1 MSRDLCFLV
10 LLLFASQALRAQCFT
25 TSGNPVGGTTNMG
38 VMDKS
43 TLRLTL
49 FYRFSCSDQYFEGNE
64 KYSGNQG
71 VLQNAS
77 YNYLGFLSG
86 YGLTDRLTV
95 EAEAGYYL
103 NKTQV
108 YYIEDTELTGRG
120 PSNLVISLKPQLYHH
135 SDKRFEVS
143 CALGAN
149 IPFSTEMQQ
158 VQGVTLPL
166 NVQPSIGS
174 YGLVFQSFLVKE
186 NSFIATRFFWVGRV
200 EKYFKNPQ
208 DYEPGNLYLNSLFF
222 SKHFIFEQWKLKD
235 WTFILQLRNHIKER
249 DTRSD
254 QVIGASGNFLVFL
267 IPQVNLTIGEH
278 WNVSA
283 LIDIPVY
290 RYYNGIQLANKS
302 SFVLTLI
309 RDFSFYN

>member
-1 MSRDLCFLV
+1 MSRYLCFLV
-10 LLLFASQALRAQCFT
+10 LLFFASGALRAQCFT

-38 VMDKS
+38 VMDKN
-43 TLRLTL
+43 TLRMTL
-49 FYRFSCSDQYFEGNE
+49 FYRFSCSDQYFLGNK

-71 VLQNAS
+71 VLQKAS
-77 YNYLGFLSG
+77 YNYLGLLSG

-95 EAEAGYYL
+95 EAEAGYYI
-103 NKTQV
+103 NKTQL

-120 PSNLVISLKPQLYHH
+120 LSNLVISLKPQLYHH
-135 SDKRFEVS
+135 PDKRFEVS

-158 VQGVTLPL
+158 VQGVTLPI
-166 NVQPSIGS
+166 NIQPSIGS

-186 NSFIATRFFWVGRV
+186 NSFRATRFFWVGRV

-208 DYEPGNLYLNSLFF
+208 DYEPGTLYMNSFFF
-222 SKHFIFEQWKLKD
+222 SKHFTFEQWRLKD
-235 WTFILQLRNHIKER
+235 WTFILQLRNQIKKQ

-254 QVIGASGNFLVFL
+254 QIIGASGNFLLFL

-290 RYYNGIQLANKS
+290 RYYNGIQLANRS

-309 RDFSFYN
+309 RDFHV